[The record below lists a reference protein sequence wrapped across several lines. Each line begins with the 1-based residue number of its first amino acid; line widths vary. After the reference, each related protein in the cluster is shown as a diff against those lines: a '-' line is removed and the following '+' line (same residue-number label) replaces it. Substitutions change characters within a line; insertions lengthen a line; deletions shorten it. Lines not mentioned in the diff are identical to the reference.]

1 MVGLS
6 FNTTLLQ
13 RPATARLIGVGS
25 TRHYGS
31 RGSSCSSKGHL
42 AIVSR
47 LQAAGAE
54 VSHSGWNALLYAAF
68 EGHTDVCRFLLAK
81 GAEIDAQAPNGATAL
96 MIASRQG
103 HLETVRLLLWED
115 SDPQIR
121 TDSGATALQWAL
133 KAGNSEIAKLLQQA
147 GAKE

>member
-1 MVGLS
+1 M
-6 FNTTLLQ
+6 
-13 RPATARLIGVGS
+13 
-25 TRHYGS
+25 
-31 RGSSCSSKGHL
+31 
-42 AIVSR
+42 
-47 LQAAGAE
+47 
-54 VSHSGWNALLYAAF
+54 
-68 EGHTDVCRFLLAK
+68 LAK